1 MERLLNVAEMLDR
14 PSRAIG
20 KIGSWFILPL
30 IGIIMFDVITRKI
43 DFFRIALAEANI
55 AWFNPNIFQ
64 DSEWH
69 LHAILLFT
77 SFGFGYLMN
86 SHVRVDIFREL
97 LVKRKQAWIEL
108 IGLTLMAIP
117 YLLIITYFAY
127 VFVALSFHQGEGSES
142 MTGIGMRYIIKSV
155 MVLGFI
161 SLLAAL
167 LSTWMRL
174 FVFLFGDDDV
184 RDKAAG
190 VITVFAT
197 DDLLVDPE
205 VLAEV
210 FDLDESELEKLK
222 AKKSDGGSK

>member
-1 MERLLNVAEMLDR
+1 MERLLNVADMFDR

-55 AWFNPNIFQ
+55 SWFNPNIFQ

-69 LHAILLFT
+69 LHSILLFT
-77 SFGFGYLMN
+77 SFGYGYLMN

-97 LVKRKQAWIEL
+97 LVKRKQAWVEF
-108 IGLTLMAIP
+108 IGLTVMAIP

-127 VFVALSFHQGEGSES
+127 TFVALSFSQGEGSES

-155 MVLGFI
+155 MVIGFL

-167 LSTWMRL
+167 ISTWMRL
-174 FVFLFGDDDV
+174 VVFLFGDDDV
-184 RDKAAG
+184 RKKAVS
-190 VITVFAT
+190 VISVFAHSEEDDDEVRIVLNGSDT
-197 DDLLVDPE
+197 DTN
-205 VLAEV
+205 
-210 FDLDESELEKLK
+210 
-222 AKKSDGGSK
+222 GGENSNA

>member
-1 MERLLNVAEMLDR
+1 MERLLKLAELFDR

-55 AWFNPNIFQ
+55 YWFNPNIFQ

-97 LVKRKQAWIEL
+97 LVRRKQAWVEL
-108 IGLTLMAIP
+108 TGLTLMAIP
-117 YLLIITYFAY
+117 YLIIITYYAIS
-127 VFVALSFHQGEGSES
+127 FVALSYSQGEGSES
-142 MTGIGMRYIIKSV
+142 LTGIGMRYIIKSV
-155 MVLGFI
+155 MVLGFF
-161 SLLAAL
+161 SLLSAL
-167 LSTWMRL
+167 IATWMRL
-174 FVFLFGDDDV
+174 VVFLYGDEDQ
-184 RDKAAG
+184 RARAAQ
-190 VITVFAT
+190 VITVFAHQDEDT
-197 DDLLVDPE
+197 KPDDTAPGKGDVSN
-205 VLAEV
+205 A
-210 FDLDESELEKLK
+210 
-222 AKKSDGGSK
+222 

>member
-1 MERLLNVAEMLDR
+1 MERLLNVADMFDR

-69 LHAILLFT
+69 LHSILLFT
-77 SFGFGYLMN
+77 SFGYGYLMN

-97 LVKRKQAWIEL
+97 LVKRKQAWVEF

-127 VFVALSFHQGEGSES
+127 TFVALSFSQGEGSES

-155 MVLGFI
+155 MVIGFL

-174 FVFLFGDDDV
+174 FVFLFGEESIKK
-184 RDKAAG
+184 KALS
-190 VITVFAT
+190 VITVFAHSDE
-197 DDLLVDPE
+197 DDDE
-205 VLAEV
+205 IRIVLNG
-210 FDLDESELEKLK
+210 
-222 AKKSDGGSK
+222 SDTEANGGENSNA

>member
-77 SFGFGYLMN
+77 SFGYGYLMN

-97 LVKRKQAWIEL
+97 LVKRKQAWIEF

-127 VFVALSFHQGEGSES
+127 TFVALSFSQGEGSES

-155 MVLGFI
+155 MVIGFL

-174 FVFLFGDDDV
+174 FVFLFGDDDSKT
-184 RDKAAG
+184 KALE
-190 VITVFAT
+190 VISVFAHSEE
-197 DDLLVDPE
+197 DDDE
-205 VLAEV
+205 VRIV
-210 FDLDESELEKLK
+210 LDD
-222 AKKSDGGSK
+222 SDSGKNAGGASNA

>member
-1 MERLLNVAEMLDR
+1 MERLLNVADMFDR

-43 DFFRIALAEANI
+43 DFFRILLAEANI

-77 SFGFGYLMN
+77 SFGYGYLMN

-97 LVKRKQAWIEL
+97 LVKRKQAWIEF

-127 VFVALSFHQGEGSES
+127 TFVALSFSQGEGSES
-142 MTGIGMRYIIKSV
+142 LTGIGMRYIIKSV
-155 MVLGFI
+155 MVFGFL

-167 LSTWMRL
+167 LATWLRL

-184 RDKAAG
+184 RKKARD
-190 VITVFAT
+190 VIAVFAHSDE
-197 DDLLVDPE
+197 DDDE
-205 VLAEV
+205 VRIV
-210 FDLDESELEKLK
+210 LDD
-222 AKKSDGGSK
+222 SDTGTNGGENTNA